1 MNVREA
7 KTMESNRNVSIE
19 NRSAGNEPIEEVPIE
34 GESNEIESTET
45 PSIEN
50 AATEIELIETES
62 TVNKPIKIKI
72 RNLSKVFGA
81 NPEQALRMRDAGMK
95 RPEIF
100 EKTGQTLALSNITFD
115 VFEGELLVIMGLSG
129 SGKSTLIRCLNR
141 LIDPTEGEILID
153 DEPITGIG
161 DKELLEARRRHFSMV
176 FQNFALFPH
185 RTVQQNAEFG
195 LEIRGIGKAE
205 RAQLARDALVQ
216 VGLKGWEDAYPDQL
230 SGGMQQRV
238 GLARALANDA
248 SVLLMDEAF
257 SALDPL
263 IRRDMQGELQE
274 LQYHTKKTTIF
285 ITHDLDEALNI
296 GDRIILL
303 KDGEIVQEGTPEE
316 ILTNPANDY
325 VARFIEGVDKA
336 RVLTA
341 SSAMRP
347 VRATA
352 RESDG
357 PRTVLHKMSESGI
370 DSIYITTRDRRLL
383 GLVEAAALGEAM
395 RARKDHIRDLI
406 DPDVPTVGPHE
417 PLNSLF
423 GMFAAR
429 SVPVAVVD
437 EGGRLLGV
445 VVKGA
450 VLDELAKAGENGCKQ

>member
-1 MNVREA
+1 MNDSE
-7 KTMESNRNVSIE
+7 
-19 NRSAGNEPIEEVPIE
+19 
-34 GESNEIESTET
+34 
-45 PSIEN
+45 
-50 AATEIELIETES
+50 
-62 TVNKPIKIKI
+62 PIKIKV
-72 RNLSKVFGA
+72 RNLSKVFG
-81 NPEQALRMRDAGMK
+81 PHPRRALEMRDGGMK

-100 EKTGQTLALSNITFD
+100 EKTGQTLALSNISFD
-115 VFEGELLVIMGLSG
+115 VYEGELLVIMGLSG

-141 LIDPTEGEILID
+141 LIEPSEGEILVD
-153 DEPITGIG
+153 GEAITRIG
-161 DKELLEARRRHFSMV
+161 EQQLREARRRHFSMV

-195 LEIRGIGKAE
+195 LEVRGTGKAE
-205 RAQLARDALVQ
+205 RREIARTALEQ
-216 VGLKGWEDAYPDQL
+216 VGLKGWEDSYPHQL

-263 IRRDMQGELQE
+263 IRKDMQEELQE

-303 KDGEIVQEGTPEE
+303 KDGEIVQQGTPEQ
-316 ILTNPANDY
+316 ILTSPADDY

-341 SSAMRP
+341 RSAMRP
-347 VRATA
+347 VRATG
-352 RESDG
+352 REGDG
-357 PRTVLHKMSESGI
+357 PRTLLHKMSENGI

-383 GLVEAAALGEAM
+383 GLVDAATVNEAM
-395 RARKDHIRDLI
+395 QARQEHIRDLI
-406 DPDVPTVGPHE
+406 DPDVPTVGPDE
-417 PLNSLF
+417 PLNSMF
-423 GMFAAR
+423 GMFSPR

-437 EGGRLLGV
+437 DDGRLLGV

-450 VLDELAKAGENGCKQ
+450 VLDELAKAGEH

>member
-1 MNVREA
+1 MNDSQSV
-7 KTMESNRNVSIE
+7 
-19 NRSAGNEPIEEVPIE
+19 
-34 GESNEIESTET
+34 
-45 PSIEN
+45 
-50 AATEIELIETES
+50 
-62 TVNKPIKIKI
+62 KIKV

-81 NPEQALRMRDAGMK
+81 NPRRALEMRNTGMK

-100 EKTGQTLALSNITFD
+100 EKTGQTLALSNINFD
-115 VFEGELLVIMGLSG
+115 VYEGELLVIMGLSG

-141 LIDPTEGEILID
+141 LIDPTEGEIRVD
-153 DEPITGIG
+153 DDAITGIG
-161 DKELLEARRRHFSMV
+161 DKQLLEARRRHFSMV

-185 RTVQQNAEFG
+185 RTVLQNAEFG
-195 LEIRGIGKAE
+195 LEIRGADKAE
-205 RAQLARDALVQ
+205 RLQTARAALEQ
-216 VGLKGWEDAYPDQL
+216 VGLKGWEDSYPHQL

-263 IRRDMQGELQE
+263 IRKDMQQELQE
-274 LQYHTKKTTIF
+274 LQFHTKKTTIF

-303 KDGEIVQEGTPEE
+303 KDGEIVQEGTPEQ
-316 ILTNPANDY
+316 ILTSPANDY

-341 SSAMRP
+341 RNAMRP

-352 RESDG
+352 REGDG
-357 PRTVLHKMSESGI
+357 PRTVLHKMSENGI
-370 DSIYITTRDRRLL
+370 DSIYITSRDRRLL
-383 GLVEAAALGEAM
+383 GLVDAATINQALKDK
-395 RARKDHIRDLI
+395 KDHIGDLI
-406 DPDVPTVGPHE
+406 DTDVPTVGPDE
-417 PLNSLF
+417 PLNTMY
-423 GMFAAR
+423 GMFSPR

-450 VLDELAKAGENGCKQ
+450 VLDELAKAGEQ